1 VDHNKVRMH
10 LSAFKDG
17 ELNENLKDLIL
28 RHLQSC
34 DSCREELGEF
44 ERIDSTLRGLPQI
57 SVSNTFTS
65 EILARTQAAK
75 PNRHRKSIALRR
87 IADRFFLLAASVSEV
102 FLGYSP
108 QTTGS
113 LDEFGD
119 FPPYSLGHAYFS
131 LIGR

>member
-1 VDHNKVRMH
+1 MDHNKVRMH
-10 LSAFKDG
+10 LSALKDG
-17 ELNENLKDLIL
+17 ELNENLRDPIV

-34 DSCREELGEF
+34 DSCREELNEF
-44 ERIDSTLRGLPQI
+44 ERIDSTLRGLPEI
-57 SVSNTFTS
+57 SVSKTFVS

-75 PNRHRKSIALRR
+75 PTRHWKSIVVRR

-102 FLGYSP
+102 FLGYGP

-119 FPPYSLGHAYFS
+119 FPPYSLGHVYFS
-131 LIGR
+131 LISR

>member
-1 VDHNKVRMH
+1 MH

-17 ELNENLKDLIL
+17 ELNENLRDPII

-34 DSCREELGEF
+34 DSCREELNEF
-44 ERIDSTLRGLPQI
+44 EKIDSTLRGLPQI
-57 SVSNTFTS
+57 DVSKTFVS
-65 EILARTQAAK
+65 EILAGTQAAK
-75 PNRHRKSIALRR
+75 PSRHRKSIVLRG

-119 FPPYSLGHAYFS
+119 FPPCSLGHAYFS